1 MKKLHSEQSEQ
12 SEQSDERSHLPEQTE
27 VSLVDVWERQ

>member
-1 MKKLHSEQSEQ
+1 MKKLH

-27 VSLVDVWERQ
+27 VSLFDVWERQ